1 MSHLWPTVHT
11 VTTYYKVEVN
21 TYKVKLD
28 KQHRDY
34 RWINRIEDDL
44 HPYLVE
50 MIKNTGLFR

>member
-11 VTTYYKVEVN
+11 VTTYYKIEVN

-28 KQHRDY
+28 KQH
-34 RWINRIEDDL
+34 L
-44 HPYLVE
+44 HPYLAE